1 MKILLVEDERD
12 LSNAIIRV
20 LKNSK
25 YDVDAVYD
33 GEDALNHLHQNQYEI
48 VITDLM
54 MPKMDGI
61 ELIKQMRKENNS
73 TPVLILTAK
82 SQVDDKVEGLD
93 AGADDYLTKPFS
105 IKEFLARIRS
115 LTRRKGDLLEPYKIE
130 NLELD
135 HNTFEIRTPY
145 GSLPLTDTEYRLFE
159 YLLRNKDNV
168 LSTERIMEN
177 IWGYDTEVEINV
189 VWAYLSSIRKKLA
202 QIQSDITIKA
212 MRGVGYKIIKTSE
225 NTEEDDKNNL

>member
-1 MKILLVEDERD
+1 MKILLVEDEKD
-12 LSNAIIRV
+12 LSSVIVRV
-20 LKNSK
+20 LNANK
-25 YDVDAVYD
+25 YDVDVAFNGLEAINRV
-33 GEDALNHLHQNQYEI
+33 HQSMYELI
-48 VITDLM
+48 ITDLM

-61 ELIKQMRKENNS
+61 QLVQQIRKEGNN
-73 TPVLILTAK
+73 TPILILTAK

-105 IKEFLARIRS
+105 MKEFLARIRS

-135 HNTFEIRTPY
+135 HNTFEIRTPE

-159 YLLRNKDNV
+159 YLLRNKNMV

-177 IWGYDTEVEINV
+177 IWGYDAEVEINV
-189 VWAYLSSIRKKLA
+189 VWAYLSSLRKKLA
-202 QIQSDITIKA
+202 QIKSDVTIKA
-212 MRGVGYKIIKTSE
+212 MRGVGYKIVKTSE
-225 NTEEDDKNNL
+225 DNEK

>member
-1 MKILLVEDERD
+1 MRFLLVEDERD
-12 LSNAIIRV
+12 LSSVIVRV
-20 LKNSK
+20 LTANK
-25 YDVDAVYD
+25 YDVDTAFN
-33 GEDALNHLHQNQYEI
+33 GLDALNLAHQNSYELI
-48 VITDLM
+48 ITDLM

-61 ELIKQMRKENNS
+61 ELIKQLRKDGNN
-73 TPVLILTAK
+73 TPILVLTAK

-105 IKEFLARIRS
+105 MKEFLARIRS

-135 HNTFEIRTPY
+135 HNTFEIRTPE
-145 GSLPLTDTEYRLFE
+145 GSLPLTDTEYRLLE
-159 YLLRNKDNV
+159 YLLRNKNLV

-189 VWAYLSSIRKKLA
+189 VWAYLSSLRKKLA
-202 QIQSDITIKA
+202 QIKSNVTIKA

-225 NTEEDDKNNL
+225 DN

>member
-12 LSNAIIRV
+12 LSRTIVRV
-20 LKNSK
+20 LVANK
-25 YDVDAVYD
+25 YDPDAVND
-33 GEDALNHLHQNQYEI
+33 GKEALEMLHQNQYEL

-54 MPKMDGI
+54 MPNIDGI
-61 ELIKQMRKENNS
+61 ELIKQMRKEGNN
-73 TPVLILTAK
+73 TPVLILSAK

-93 AGADDYLTKPFS
+93 AGADDYLAKPFS
-105 IKEFLARIRS
+105 LKEFLARIRS

-135 HNTFEIRTPY
+135 HNTFEIRTQY

-159 YLLRNKDNV
+159 YLLRNQGTV

-177 IWGYDTEVEINV
+177 IWGYDTEAEINV
-189 VWAYLSSIRKKLA
+189 VWAYLSNLRKKLN
-202 QIQSDITIKA
+202 QIHSDITIKA
-212 MRGVGYKIIKTSE
+212 MRGVGYKIVKTSE
-225 NTEEDDKNNL
+225 MTKEDDK

>member
-12 LSNAIIRV
+12 LSSVIVRV
-20 LKNSK
+20 LNANK
-25 YDVDAVYD
+25 YDVDTAFNGLEAINRV
-33 GEDALNHLHQNQYEI
+33 HQSMYELI
-48 VITDLM
+48 ITDLM

-61 ELIKQMRKENNS
+61 QLVQQIRKEGNN
-73 TPVLILTAK
+73 TPILILTAK
-82 SQVDDKVEGLD
+82 SQIDDKVEGLD

-105 IKEFLARIRS
+105 MKEFLARIRS

-135 HNTFEIRTPY
+135 HNTFEIRTPE

-159 YLLRNKDNV
+159 YLLRNKNMV

-189 VWAYLSSIRKKLA
+189 VWAYLSSLRKKLA
-202 QIQSDITIKA
+202 QIKSDVTIKA
-212 MRGVGYKIIKTSE
+212 MRGVGYKIVKTSE
-225 NTEEDDKNNL
+225 ENEK

>member
-1 MKILLVEDERD
+1 MKILLVEDEKD
-12 LSNAIIRV
+12 LSNVIVRV
-20 LKNSK
+20 LNANK
-25 YDVDAVYD
+25 YDVDVAFNGLEAINRV
-33 GEDALNHLHQNQYEI
+33 HQSMYELI
-48 VITDLM
+48 ITDLM

-61 ELIKQMRKENNS
+61 QLVQQIRKEGNN
-73 TPVLILTAK
+73 TPILILTAK

-105 IKEFLARIRS
+105 MKEFLARIRS

-135 HNTFEIRTPY
+135 HNTFEIRTPE

-159 YLLRNKDNV
+159 YLLRNKNMV

-177 IWGYDTEVEINV
+177 IWGYDAEVEINV
-189 VWAYLSSIRKKLA
+189 VWAYLSSLRKKLA
-202 QIQSDITIKA
+202 QIKSDVTIKA
-212 MRGVGYKIIKTSE
+212 MRGVGYKIVKTSE
-225 NTEEDDKNNL
+225 DNEK

>member
-1 MKILLVEDERD
+1 MKILLVEDEKD
-12 LSNAIIRV
+12 LSSVIVRV
-20 LKNSK
+20 LNANK
-25 YDVDAVYD
+25 YDVDVAFNGLEAINRV
-33 GEDALNHLHQNQYEI
+33 HQSMYELI
-48 VITDLM
+48 ITDLM

-61 ELIKQMRKENNS
+61 QLVQQIRKEGNN
-73 TPVLILTAK
+73 TPILILTAK

-105 IKEFLARIRS
+105 MKEFLARIRS

-135 HNTFEIRTPY
+135 HNTFEIRTPE

-159 YLLRNKDNV
+159 YLLRNKNMV

-189 VWAYLSSIRKKLA
+189 VWAYLSSLRKKLA
-202 QIQSDITIKA
+202 QIKSDVTIKA
-212 MRGVGYKIIKTSE
+212 MRGVGYKIVKTSE
-225 NTEEDDKNNL
+225 DNEK